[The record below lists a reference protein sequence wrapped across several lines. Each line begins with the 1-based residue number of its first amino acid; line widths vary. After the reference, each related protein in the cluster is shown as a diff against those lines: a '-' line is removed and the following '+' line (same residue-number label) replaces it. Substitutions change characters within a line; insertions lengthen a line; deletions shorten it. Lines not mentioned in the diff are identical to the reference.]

1 MHELSLAMD
10 VIDLA
15 SEEALKNDAS
25 HIYEIEIEV
34 GELSGVEK
42 EAFQFSLEML
52 AKESILRDAVIK
64 IKGIP
69 GKARCSQCGQEFE
82 MHDLLTPCAKCGGF
96 AVEILGGKEFRVK
109 SLIAE

>member
-25 HIYEIEIEV
+25 LIYKIEIEV

-42 EAFQFSLEML
+42 EAFQFSLGML
-52 AKESILRDAVIK
+52 ARESILRNAEIK
-64 IKGIP
+64 IIVIP
-69 GKARCSQCGQEFE
+69 GKARCGQCKQEYE
-82 MHDLLTPCAKCGGF
+82 MHDLLTACAQCGGY
-96 AVEILGGKEFRVK
+96 AEEILGGKEFRVK